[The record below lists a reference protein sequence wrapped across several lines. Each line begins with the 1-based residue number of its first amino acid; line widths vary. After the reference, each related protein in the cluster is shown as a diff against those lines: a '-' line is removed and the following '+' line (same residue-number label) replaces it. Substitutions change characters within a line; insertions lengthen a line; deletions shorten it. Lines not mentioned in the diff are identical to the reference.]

1 MRTHDSRVPE
11 LDGVRGIAI
20 LMVLLTHVFSFSMMG
35 RTWSGLPQLVLEIT
49 KPGWLG
55 VDLFFVLSG
64 FLITGILLDLKG
76 APHFF
81 RDFYARR
88 ALRILPLYLLV
99 LLVLAA
105 FYRNSGAF

>member
-1 MRTHDSRVPE
+1 MRSPDSRLPE

-35 RTWSGLPQLVLEIT
+35 RTWSGLPKLVLEIT

-64 FLITGILLDLKG
+64 FLITGILLYLKG

-81 RDFYARR
+81 RDFYALR
-88 ALRILPLYLLV
+88 ALLILPLSLLV
-99 LLVLAA
+99 LLVLSV
-105 FYRNSGAF
+105 FYSTCGSF